1 MPCIIDGEMDGVILG
16 TSLVVPPFDV
26 AVGAKEGTSLVVPP
40 PAVELLGTILGA
52 SLAATAGVYGDG

>member
-1 MPCIIDGEMDGVILG
+1 MDGVILG